1 MVALAEPVADL
12 EDVVDRLTEAAP
24 ELRGL
29 GVEALTVF
37 GSFATGSHTAF
48 SDVDFVVEPR
58 PQTFRDLMK
67 IEDRLGD
74 LMMRKVDVLTP
85 KAVKPYMRDAIERSG
100 RRIVL

>member
-1 MVALAEPVADL
+1 MPLLAEPVADL
-12 EDVVDRLTEAAP
+12 DEVVARLSAAAP
-24 ELRGL
+24 RLRAL

-37 GSFATGSHTAF
+37 GSFAAGSQTPS

-58 PQTFRDLMK
+58 PETFRKLVE

-74 LMMRKVDVLTP
+74 LMMRDVDVLTP
-85 KAVKPYMRDAIERSG
+85 KAVKPYLRDEIARTG